1 MCFFCVKIQC
11 FMKFFYYLGIQMFAF
26 LVRLAALFNH
36 KARLFITGRQ
46 NLFSELSGIPKNGTT
61 IWFHCASLG
70 EFEQGRPLIEKIK
83 TQHPDY
89 TILLTFFSP
98 SGYEIRKNYKF
109 ADYVTY
115 LPLDTPGKARRF
127 IKLVNPDKVFFIKY
141 EFWYFF
147 LRELHKKGIET
158 YLVSGVFRKNQFFFR
173 WYGQAFRKMIDWFK
187 YIFVQDQASY
197 NLLASYGYTDIAVS
211 GDTRLDRVKDL
222 VSNAKEMPL
231 VNEFKQNKL
240 LLIAGSTWPKDE
252 ELLIRFFREKKQPFK
267 MVIAPHEVH
276 DAHIERIISNL
287 REFNVVK
294 YSEAEGSNLPKADVL
309 IIDSIGLLS
318 ALYRYGE
325 FAYIGGG
332 FGKGIHNL
340 LEAATWG
347 IPVVFGPN
355 HDKFK
360 EANELKE
367 IGGGFAVNDYEELQK
382 IFNQFIEDN
391 EFLKTAGSKA
401 EYYIRENAGAT
412 HVILNQTNL

>member
-1 MCFFCVKIQC
+1 
-11 FMKFFYYLGIQMFAF
+11 MKFLYYLGIQVFAF
-26 LVRLAALFNH
+26 LIRFAALFNQ
-36 KARLFITGRQ
+36 KARLFYKGRK
-46 NLFSELSGIPKNGTT
+46 NMFAELSGIPENKKT

-83 TQHPDY
+83 KQHPDY
-89 TILLTFFSP
+89 FILLTFFSP

-109 ADYVTY
+109 ADFVTY

-127 IKLVNPDKVFFIKY
+127 TALVNPDKVFFIKY

-173 WYGQAFRKMIDWFK
+173 WYGKAFRKMIDWFD
-187 YIFVQDQASY
+187 YIFVQDQVSY
-197 NLLASYGYTDIAVS
+197 NLLASYGYSDIAVS
-211 GDTRLDRVKDL
+211 GDTRLDRVIDI

-231 VNEFKQNKL
+231 LNEFKQDEL
-240 LLIAGSTWPKDE
+240 LLVAGSSWPKDE
-252 ELLIRFFREKKQPFK
+252 ELLIRFFRENKQPFK
-267 MVIAPHEVH
+267 MIIAPHEVH
-276 DAHIERIISNL
+276 DGHIERIISNL
-287 REFNVVK
+287 KEFNVVR
-294 YSEAEGSNLPKADVL
+294 YSEAEGSDLPKADVL

-360 EANELKE
+360 EADELKE
-367 IGGGFAVNDYEELQK
+367 IGGGFAVNDYEELKK
-382 IFNQFIEDN
+382 IFNQFLNDDV
-391 EFLKTAGSKA
+391 FLKK
-401 EYYIRENAGAT
+401 AGAKAKNYIQQNSGAT
-412 HVILNQTNL
+412 NVILSKTKL